1 MFSRPTSDGNQSS
14 QEQAKP
20 AGGKSKFAKNLF
32 ADFNND
38 SVVFADTAET
48 GLFQIPERVLE
59 YDIVPELKN
68 NSRGALDDHC
78 EFEIENT
85 DPISKLLDFES
96 EGSDVAEHHNLAS
109 KFNLIDKNFSPK
121 EDGYFQT
128 PIKEL
133 EARQSTGNHNLF
145 SSITAKKESK
155 NLFSDF
161 MNSTKI
167 TDTSPEDFVPVRKF
181 DLSNSCRK
189 EPKVKQ
195 RNGPFS
201 RFDHDY
207 EILEVIRITKSYLIY
222 IEPWKWIPW
231 NCV

>member
-1 MFSRPTSDGNQSS
+1 MDIKNLSRPPSDGFQPSI
-14 QEQAKP
+14 EQVKP
-20 AGGKSKFAKNLF
+20 AGGGSKFAKNLF

-38 SVVFADTAET
+38 AVVFMENNDT
-48 GLFQIPERVLE
+48 GLFQIPERNLE
-59 YDIVPELKN
+59 YDLVPELKN
-68 NSRGALDDHC
+68 PSKGALDENC

-85 DPISKLLDFES
+85 DQISKLLDFES
-96 EGSDVAEHHNLAS
+96 EGSDFAEQMSNIP
-109 KFNLIDKNFSPK
+109 KFNAFEKHFSPK

-133 EARQSTGNHNLF
+133 EARQSAGNLNLF

-167 TDTSPEDFVPVRKF
+167 TDTSPEEFLPVRKF

-189 EPKVKQ
+189 EQKVKPK
-195 RNGPFS
+195 NVPIS

-207 EILEVIRITKSYLIY
+207 EILEVYLRST
-222 IEPWKWIPW
+222 P
-231 NCV
+231 